1 MEWNNGSRL
10 FVLVEFICLGKNPR
24 PETPDTIGGMAMHS
38 EHPFSEPL
46 PEEAAPR
53 TSRGIQSVEVGG
65 QLLKALVH
73 TGRPMALKDLAR
85 EAGMTAAKAHPYLV
99 SFGKLGLIEQDPGT
113 GHYGLGSL
121 AMQLGLI
128 SLQQKDP
135 VRMAI
140 AELPGLALR
149 VGATVAISVWGNHGP
164 TIIQVE
170 QGPAD
175 VHVTMR
181 HGTTASVRYTAN
193 GKLFAAFMPRAQV
206 EQGPA
211 DVHVTMRHGTT
222 ASVRYTAN
230 GKLFAAFMPHAQVEQ
245 ALAHDGDPQALQ
257 DPLFA
262 QELTAI
268 RQQGISTVREGLV
281 RGIGAVAAPV
291 FDGFGRL
298 VLCLTAIGP
307 VATLDVSVE
316 GTAAQQLRET
326 AQALSRR
333 LGASGPWPVGELVPR

>member
-1 MEWNNGSRL
+1 M
-10 FVLVEFICLGKNPR
+10 
-24 PETPDTIGGMAMHS
+24 
-38 EHPFSEPL
+38 
-46 PEEAAPR
+46 PEEVAPR

-99 SFGKLGLIEQDPGT
+99 SFGKLGLVEQDPAT

-140 AELPGLALR
+140 TELPGLALR

-206 EQGPA
+206 EQ
-211 DVHVTMRHGTT
+211 
-222 ASVRYTAN
+222 
-230 GKLFAAFMPHAQVEQ
+230 
-245 ALAHDGDPQALQ
+245 ALAHDGDAQALQ

-262 QELTAI
+262 QELRAI
-268 RQQGISTVREGLV
+268 RQQGVSTVREGLV

-307 VATLDVSVE
+307 VATLDVGVE
-316 GTAAQQLRET
+316 GMAAQQLRET
-326 AQALSRR
+326 AQSLSRR
-333 LGASGPWPVGELVPR
+333 LGASGPGLVGEAVQR